1 MPRSGHSSLQK
12 PSIPDYLFL
21 HLMSAH
27 FVARLCGVRL
37 HSGCTVLSDMTC
49 RRLASGLRS
58 HRIRIALRC
67 IALPC
72 LALPC
77 EYNRGS
83 EAPRYFWGQVRVITK
98 DPTWTILYILHL
110 RPPHDKALPMQHT
123 SLVTATTCEWVPSIL
138 DGRSYNCQQPAAVR
152 AMDAV
157 VTFRWCIPPCGAT
170 CMQVMRIPP
179 SWIRYLSRCD

>member
-1 MPRSGHSSLQK
+1 
-12 PSIPDYLFL
+12 
-21 HLMSAH
+21 
-27 FVARLCGVRL
+27 L

-67 IALPC
+67 VALLCLALPC

-77 EYNRGS
+77 LVNITVVARLRGIFGAKS
-83 EAPRYFWGQVRVITK
+83 GSSRRTLPGPSYTSYFV
-98 DPTWTILYILHL
+98 HL

-123 SLVTATTCEWVPSIL
+123 SLVTATTCEWTPSTL
-138 DGRSYNCQQPAAVR
+138 DGRSYNCQLPAAVR

-170 CMQVMRIPP
+170 CMQVMGIPP